1 MLESICWGLMCMRQ
15 VLCHWAT
22 FFVYVQNVVCGC
34 FSVIFYSN
42 HFKSGICS
50 TLNCNWILTSHAPL
64 LNHFPTPV
72 APHSIAQLWA
82 SLVTPYTVTPQS
94 TQHKENHRGF
104 PGSFLW
110 ILPNGLWRPRK
121 GLWLSTYQKHDL
133 RRKRNDP
140 FENEGGQS
148 WGRGAGDPQ
157 SYLKTS
163 QASFLT
169 ASLAKLTNHE
179 AWIWYQQLVREWKK
193 RIKVIK
199 MKTENQRDKGL
210 IN

>member
-82 SLVTPYTVTPQS
+82 SLVTP
-94 TQHKENHRGF
+94 
-104 PGSFLW
+104 
-110 ILPNGLWRPRK
+110 
-121 GLWLSTYQKHDL
+121 
-133 RRKRNDP
+133 
-140 FENEGGQS
+140 
-148 WGRGAGDPQ
+148 
-157 SYLKTS
+157 
-163 QASFLT
+163 
-169 ASLAKLTNHE
+169 ASLYSHTPEHPAQRESSWFSWFIPVDSPKRSLKAQEGIVAFYLPETWLE
-179 AWIWYQQLVREWKK
+179 KEEEWSIWKWGWPVL
-193 RIKVIK
+193 
-199 MKTENQRDKGL
+199 G
-210 IN
+210 